1 MFIHLYLTYPSWEKR
16 WGTSIL
22 NTHPNN
28 ITDDSFPR
36 QSQSP
41 TPPPSP
47 SPNSHFTHSCFH
59 LNVNSLLKG
68 TRPYSN
74 NVISDQLHSN
84 ITQNKIVSLVDTR
97 LNQKGAEYI
106 SNLYGKDYHVFST
119 YSNLSPPSAET
130 FILISGSLTNKI
142 FNHYSFKLDDN
153 DGHRAQAILIFDP
166 ILNEKYTLYL
176 QFILSSTK

>member
-1 MFIHLYLTYPSWEKR
+1 MFIHFYFNPIPSWEQR

-47 SPNSHFTHSCFH
+47 SPTSHFTHSCFH

-74 NVISDQLHSN
+74 HNVISDQLHRN

-106 SNLYGKDYHVFST
+106 SNLYGKDYHVFNT
-119 YSNLSPPSAET
+119 FSNLSPPRAET
-130 FILISGSLTNKI
+130 SILISRSLTNKI

-153 DGHRAQAILIFDP
+153 DGHRAQAILIFD
-166 ILNEKYTLYL
+166 
-176 QFILSSTK
+176 